1 MSGGATAPEARPALD
16 VRMGVFALAVWASTH
31 VCLGHGVGT
40 AVELVVGGGLVAAC
54 AGTAAWTAGPH
65 RTVRSPV
72 AHVAAVLAL
81 GVVAGA
87 GCTGLAVG
95 VRDGGPVRPLA
106 AHGATVRADVVVRD
120 DPRRLPSSLAGR
132 PTFAVPVRLER
143 LDVDGRST
151 AVGGRLLVLATD
163 GAWATLLPGQ
173 RVRTDGRLGLP
184 RGGDLTAAVL
194 ATARPPQRVGSPPWY
209 QRAAGELR
217 AGLQR
222 ACGGLPADR
231 GGLLP
236 GLVVGDTSRLDPA
249 LAEAFRA
256 TGMTHLLAVSGSNCA
271 IVVGVVLALLRTL
284 RAGPRTG
291 AVVAGLALVG
301 FVVLARPSPSV
312 LRAAAMGAIALV
324 ALAAGRPRAALP
336 ALATAAAALLLV
348 DPSLARSPGF
358 TLSVVATLGLVVLAP
373 RWRDALTSRGVPRV
387 LAEALA
393 VPAAAQAVCAPVLA
407 ALWGGVGLVAVP
419 ANLLAVPAVA
429 PATVLGVVTAV
440 VSPVAPDVAAFTAW
454 LASWPAGWLVAVAR
468 TGAAVPGGTLPWPTG
483 LWGGVGLALALLGLV
498 VAARVRALRRVGI
511 AVVAAVVLVALPV
524 RVVAPGWPPAGWLLV
539 GCAVGQGDAEVLRAG
554 PGSAVVVDSGPEPGP
569 VDACLRRLGVRT
581 VPLLVLSHAHLDHV
595 GGVRGVLAGWPVG
608 AVLTSGYRLP
618 AVGVRALDETARQ
631 HRVPVLRAGV
641 GAVYRVG
648 DVRLEVLAPLRRLTG
663 TRSDPNN
670 NSLVLRAD
678 LQGVSVLLT
687 GDVEHEGQ
695 RLLLASGTDLRA
707 DVLKVPHHG
716 SAFSDPAF
724 LDTVRPRVA
733 VIGVGAGN
741 DYGHPAA
748 AVVARLTR
756 SGARVLRTDLDGDV
770 AVTVSGRYLFVAVR
784 GATRR

>member
-1 MSGGATAPEARPALD
+1 
-16 VRMGVFALAVWASTH
+16 
-31 VCLGHGVGT
+31 
-40 AVELVVGGGLVAAC
+40 
-54 AGTAAWTAGPH
+54 
-65 RTVRSPV
+65 
-72 AHVAAVLAL
+72 
-81 GVVAGA
+81 
-87 GCTGLAVG
+87 
-95 VRDGGPVRPLA
+95 
-106 AHGATVRADVVVRD
+106 
-120 DPRRLPSSLAGR
+120 
-132 PTFAVPVRLER
+132 
-143 LDVDGRST
+143 
-151 AVGGRLLVLATD
+151 
-163 GAWATLLPGQ
+163 
-173 RVRTDGRLGLP
+173 
-184 RGGDLTAAVL
+184 
-194 ATARPPQRVGSPPWY
+194 
-209 QRAAGELR
+209 
-217 AGLQR
+217 
-222 ACGGLPADR
+222 
-231 GGLLP
+231 
-236 GLVVGDTSRLDPA
+236 
-249 LAEAFRA
+249 
-256 TGMTHLLAVSGSNCA
+256 
-271 IVVGVVLALLRTL
+271 
-284 RAGPRTG
+284 
-291 AVVAGLALVG
+291 
-301 FVVLARPSPSV
+301 
-312 LRAAAMGAIALV
+312 
-324 ALAAGRPRAALP
+324 
-336 ALATAAAALLLV
+336 
-348 DPSLARSPGF
+348 
-358 TLSVVATLGLVVLAP
+358 
-373 RWRDALTSRGVPRV
+373 
-387 LAEALA
+387 
-393 VPAAAQAVCAPVLA
+393 
-407 ALWGGVGLVAVP
+407 
-419 ANLLAVPAVA
+419 
-429 PATVLGVVTAV
+429 
-440 VSPVAPDVAAFTAW
+440 
-454 LASWPAGWLVAVAR
+454 
-468 TGAAVPGGTLPWPTG
+468 
-483 LWGGVGLALALLGLV
+483 VGLALALLGLV

-784 GATRR
+784 GAARR